1 MSSLWS
7 TFTAATQ
14 PRAGI
19 PLVIPAFEYSALDW
33 LETSREIFEVD
44 FELDNPFTLAFPV
57 APQDD
62 WTFVLAIRLSDGTRY
77 KLTEH
82 PDDDLHYPMYNGEV
96 ITGAF
101 SIEVWSTNNPAA
113 TLEEDLEL
121 VTNNTENIIGC
132 CEDLTPTTYDGTL
145 DTDIFA
151 ELDLDSED
159 AEIILTFGEP
169 PEIMPVS
176 TQDLSLAGRIE
187 SPAVKSYTIYLY
199 ATTAGTITSFVGSTA
214 SGSLIC
220 SIMVDGDL
228 VSGLEDMEITT
239 TELTATAD
247 NDGSRYVRVGET
259 ITIDVTE
266 VTSPAD
272 FDFTLVIE

>member
-1 MSSLWS
+1 
-7 TFTAATQ
+7 
-14 PRAGI
+14 
-19 PLVIPAFEYSALDW
+19 VIPAFEYSALDW

-44 FELDNPFTLAFPV
+44 FELDDPFTLSFPV

-113 TLEEDLEL
+113 TLAEDLEL

-199 ATTAGTITSFVGSTA
+199 ATSEGTITGFTGIVG
-214 SGSLIC
+214 SGSLVC

-239 TELTATAD
+239 TELRATAD

-272 FDFTLVIE
+272 FDFTLAIE